1 MLIIAHRGAS
11 GEFTEGSQAAYEA
24 AITQKADGFE
34 CDLRL
39 TKDNQII
46 CYHDRNT
53 ARLSKINLEIAKT
66 NYAQLASE
74 INPYRFDQLLK
85 LAIDNKK
92 DLIIESKHPVPT
104 GGRIERLVN
113 KLLEKNQ
120 SAIKASGIKITA
132 ISFSLLATIRNRSM
146 QKDLYQS
153 GLLINNWLYA
163 RVNPTTNFAININLL
178 KQNPNLGSKIK
189 KNGGRLYIWTVN
201 DQNDLIFCEK
211 IGADAVITD
220 YPAQARKALGYS

>member
-11 GEFTEGSQAAYEA
+11 GELPEGSKAAYEA
-24 AITQKADGFE
+24 AIDQKADGLE

-46 CYHDRNT
+46 CYHDSNT

-66 NYAQLASE
+66 NYAQLANE

-92 DLIIESKHPVPT
+92 DLVLEFKHPVPS
-104 GGRIERLVN
+104 GGKVERAVH
-113 KLLEKNQ
+113 KLLKLNEAQ
-120 SAIKASGIKITA
+120 IRASRIKITA
-132 ISFSLLATIRNRSM
+132 ISFSFLATLRNKLA
-146 QKDLYQS
+146 QNDLYQA
-153 GLLINNWLYA
+153 GLLINNKLHA
-163 RVNPTTNFAININLL
+163 RLNPTSIFAVNINLL
-178 KQNPNLGSKIK
+178 KLNPKLGNKIK
-189 KNGGRLYIWTVN
+189 KNGGKLYIWTVN
-201 DQNDLIFCEK
+201 DQDDLIFCEK

-220 YPAQARKALGYS
+220 YPTQARKVLGYS

>member
-11 GEFTEGSQAAYEA
+11 GELPEGSKAAYEA
-24 AITQKADGFE
+24 AIDQKADGLE

-46 CYHDRNT
+46 CYHDSNT

-66 NYAQLASE
+66 NYAQLANE

-92 DLIIESKHPVPT
+92 DLVLEFKHPVPS
-104 GGRIERLVN
+104 GGRVERAVH
-113 KLLEKNQ
+113 KLLKLNEAQ
-120 SAIKASGIKITA
+120 IRASGIKITA
-132 ISFSLLATIRNRSM
+132 ISFSFLATLRNKLA
-146 QKDLYQS
+146 QNDLYQV
-153 GLLINNWLYA
+153 GLLINNKLHA
-163 RVNPTTNFAININLL
+163 RLNPTSIFAVNINLL
-178 KQNPNLGSKIK
+178 KQNPKLGSKIK
-189 KNGGRLYIWTVN
+189 KNGGKLYIWTVN
-201 DQNDLIFCEK
+201 DQDDLIFCEK

-220 YPAQARKALGYS
+220 YPTQARKVLGYS

>member
-24 AITQKADGFE
+24 AITQKADGLE

-120 SAIKASGIKITA
+120 IAIKSSGIKITA
-132 ISFSLLATIRNRSM
+132 ISFSLLATIRNKSM

-163 RVNPTTNFAININLL
+163 RLNPTSIFAVNINLL
-178 KQNPNLGSKIK
+178 QQNPNLGSKIK
-189 KNGGRLYIWTVN
+189 KNGGKLYVWTVN
-201 DQNDLIFCEK
+201 EALDLKFCEK
-211 IGADAVITD
+211 LGADAVITD

>member
-74 INPYRFDQLLK
+74 INPCRFDQLLK

-120 SAIKASGIKITA
+120 IAIKSSGIKITA
-132 ISFSLLATIRNRSM
+132 ISFSLLATIRNKSM

-163 RVNPTTNFAININLL
+163 RLNPTSIFAVNINLL
-178 KQNPNLGSKIK
+178 QQNPNLGSKIK
-189 KNGGRLYIWTVN
+189 KNGGKLYVWTVN
-201 DQNDLIFCEK
+201 EALDLKFCEK
-211 IGADAVITD
+211 LGADAVITD

>member
-11 GEFTEGSQAAYEA
+11 GEFIEGSKAAYEA
-24 AITQKADGFE
+24 AIAQKADGLE

-46 CYHDRNT
+46 CYHDANT
-53 ARLSKINLEIAKT
+53 TRLSNINLEIAKT
-66 NYAQLASE
+66 NYAQLANE
-74 INPYRFDQLLK
+74 VDPYPFEQLLK

-92 DLIIESKHPVPT
+92 DLVLEFKHPVPS
-104 GGRIERLVN
+104 GGRVERAVH
-113 KLLEKNQ
+113 KLLKSNKDQ
-120 SAIKASGIKITA
+120 IKASGIKITA
-132 ISFSLLATIRNRSM
+132 ISFSYLATLRNRLA
-146 QKDLYQS
+146 QNDLYQT
-153 GLLINNWLYA
+153 GLLINNKLYA
-163 RVNPTTNFAININLL
+163 RLNPTSIFAVNIDLL
-178 KQNPNLGSKIK
+178 KQNPNLGNMIK

-201 DQNDLIFCEK
+201 EVDDLKYCEK

>member
-66 NYAQLASE
+66 NYAQLADQV
-74 INPYRFDQLLK
+74 NPYHFDQLLK

-120 SAIKASGIKITA
+120 IAIKSSGIKITA
-132 ISFSLLATIRNRSM
+132 ISFSLLATIRNKSM

-163 RVNPTTNFAININLL
+163 RLNPTSIFAININLL

-189 KNGGRLYIWTVN
+189 KNGGKLYVWTVN
-201 DQNDLIFCEK
+201 EALDLKFCEK
-211 IGADAVITD
+211 LGADAVITD

>member
-1 MLIIAHRGAS
+1 MLIFAHRGAS

-120 SAIKASGIKITA
+120 IAIKSSGIKITA
-132 ISFSLLATIRNRSM
+132 ISFSLLATIRNKSM

-163 RVNPTTNFAININLL
+163 RLNPTSIFAININLL

-189 KNGGRLYIWTVN
+189 KNGGKLYVWTVN
-201 DQNDLIFCEK
+201 EALDLKFCEK
-211 IGADAVITD
+211 LGADAVITD
-220 YPAQARKALGYS
+220 YPAQARNALGYS

>member
-11 GEFTEGSQAAYEA
+11 GEFTEGSKAAYEA
-24 AITQKADGFE
+24 AIAQKADGLE

-46 CYHDRNT
+46 CYHDANT
-53 ARLSKINLEIAKT
+53 TRLSNINLEIAKT
-66 NYAQLASE
+66 NYAQLANE
-74 INPYRFDQLLK
+74 VDPYPFEQLLK

-92 DLIIESKHPVPT
+92 DLVLEFKHPVPS
-104 GGRIERLVN
+104 GGRVERAVY
-113 KLLEKNQ
+113 KLLKSNKDQ
-120 SAIKASGIKITA
+120 IKASGIKITA
-132 ISFSLLATIRNRSM
+132 ISFSYLATLRNRLA
-146 QKDLYQS
+146 QNDLYQT
-153 GLLINNWLYA
+153 GLLINNKLYA
-163 RVNPTTNFAININLL
+163 RLNPTSIFAVNIDLL
-178 KQNPNLGSKIK
+178 KQNPNLGNKIK

-201 DQNDLIFCEK
+201 EVDDLKYCEK

>member
-11 GEFTEGSQAAYEA
+11 GEFTEGSKAAYEA
-24 AITQKADGFE
+24 ALAQKADGLE

-46 CYHDRNT
+46 CYHDANT
-53 ARLSKINLEIAKT
+53 TRLSNINLEIAKT
-66 NYAQLASE
+66 NYAQLANE
-74 INPYRFDQLLK
+74 VDPYPFEQLLK

-92 DLIIESKHPVPT
+92 DLVLEFKHPVPS
-104 GGRIERLVN
+104 GGRVERAVH
-113 KLLEKNQ
+113 KLLKSNKDQ
-120 SAIKASGIKITA
+120 IKASGIKITA
-132 ISFSLLATIRNRSM
+132 ISFSYLATLRNRLA
-146 QKDLYQS
+146 QNDLYQT
-153 GLLINNWLYA
+153 GLLINNKLYA
-163 RVNPTTNFAININLL
+163 RLNPTSIFAVNIDLL
-178 KQNPNLGSKIK
+178 KQNPNLGNKIK

-201 DQNDLIFCEK
+201 EVDDLKYCKK

>member
-66 NYAQLASE
+66 NYAQLADQV
-74 INPYRFDQLLK
+74 NPYRFDQLLK

-104 GGRIERLVN
+104 GGRIERLIN

-120 SAIKASGIKITA
+120 IAIKSSGIKITA
-132 ISFSLLATIRNRSM
+132 ISFSLLATIRNKSM

-163 RVNPTTNFAININLL
+163 RLNPTSIFAVNINLL
-178 KQNPNLGSKIK
+178 ELNPNLGSKIK
-189 KNGGRLYIWTVN
+189 KNGGKLYVWTVN
-201 DQNDLIFCEK
+201 EALDLKFCEK
-211 IGADAVITD
+211 LGADAVITD

>member
-120 SAIKASGIKITA
+120 IAIKSSGIKITA
-132 ISFSLLATIRNRSM
+132 ISFSLLATIRNKSM

-163 RVNPTTNFAININLL
+163 RLNPTSIFAININLL

-189 KNGGRLYIWTVN
+189 KNGGKLYVWTVN
-201 DQNDLIFCEK
+201 EALDLKFCEK
-211 IGADAVITD
+211 LGADAVITD
-220 YPAQARKALGYS
+220 YPIFIRNLIE

>member
-11 GEFTEGSQAAYEA
+11 GEFTEGSKAAYEA
-24 AITQKADGFE
+24 AIAQKADGLE

-46 CYHDRNT
+46 CYHDANT
-53 ARLSKINLEIAKT
+53 TRLSNINLEIAKT
-66 NYAQLASE
+66 NYAQLANE
-74 INPYRFDQLLK
+74 VDPYPFEQLLK

-92 DLIIESKHPVPT
+92 DLVLEFKHPVPS
-104 GGRIERLVN
+104 GGRVERAVY
-113 KLLEKNQ
+113 KLLKSNKDQ
-120 SAIKASGIKITA
+120 IKASGIKITA
-132 ISFSLLATIRNRSM
+132 ISFSYLATLRNRLA
-146 QKDLYQS
+146 QNDLYQT
-153 GLLINNWLYA
+153 GLLINNKLYA
-163 RVNPTTNFAININLL
+163 RLNPTSIFAVNIDLL
-178 KQNPNLGSKIK
+178 KQNPNLGNMIK

-201 DQNDLIFCEK
+201 EVADLKYCEK

>member
-11 GEFTEGSQAAYEA
+11 GEFTEGSKAAYEA
-24 AITQKADGFE
+24 ALAQKADGLE

-46 CYHDRNT
+46 CYHDANT
-53 ARLSKINLEIAKT
+53 TRLSNINLEIAKT
-66 NYAQLASE
+66 NYAQLANE
-74 INPYRFDQLLK
+74 VDPYPFEQLLK

-92 DLIIESKHPVPT
+92 DLVLEFKHPVPS
-104 GGRIERLVN
+104 GGRVERAVH
-113 KLLEKNQ
+113 KLLKSNKDQ
-120 SAIKASGIKITA
+120 IKASGIKITA
-132 ISFSLLATIRNRSM
+132 ISFSYLATLRNRLA
-146 QKDLYQS
+146 QNDLYQT
-153 GLLINNWLYA
+153 GLLINNKLYA
-163 RVNPTTNFAININLL
+163 RLNPTSIFAVNIDLL
-178 KQNPNLGSKIK
+178 KQNPNLGNKIK

-201 DQNDLIFCEK
+201 EVDDLKYCEK

>member
-11 GEFTEGSQAAYEA
+11 GEFAEGSKAAYEA
-24 AITQKADGFE
+24 AIAQKADGLE

-46 CYHDRNT
+46 CYHDANT
-53 ARLSKINLEIAKT
+53 TRLSNINLEIAKT
-66 NYAQLASE
+66 NYAQLANE
-74 INPYRFDQLLK
+74 VDPYPFEQLLK

-92 DLIIESKHPVPT
+92 DLVLEFKHPVPS
-104 GGRIERLVN
+104 GGRVERAVH
-113 KLLEKNQ
+113 KLLKSKKDQ
-120 SAIKASGIKITA
+120 IIASGIEITA
-132 ISFSLLATIRNRSM
+132 ISFSYLATLRNRLA
-146 QKDLYQS
+146 QNDLYQT
-153 GLLINNWLYA
+153 GLLINNKLYA
-163 RVNPTTNFAININLL
+163 RLNPTSIFAVNIDLL
-178 KQNPNLGSKIK
+178 KQNPNLGNKIK

-201 DQNDLIFCEK
+201 EVDDLKYCEK

>member
-66 NYAQLASE
+66 NYAQLADQV
-74 INPYRFDQLLK
+74 NPYRFDQLLK

-120 SAIKASGIKITA
+120 ITIKSSGIKITA
-132 ISFSLLATIRNRSM
+132 ISFSLLATIRNKSM

-163 RVNPTTNFAININLL
+163 SLNPTSIFAININLL
-178 KQNPNLGSKIK
+178 KLNPNLGSKIK
-189 KNGGRLYIWTVN
+189 KNGGKLYVWTVN
-201 DQNDLIFCEK
+201 EALDLKFCEK
-211 IGADAVITD
+211 LGADAVITD

>member
-11 GEFTEGSQAAYEA
+11 GEFTEGSKAAYEA

-34 CDLRL
+34 CDVRL

-53 ARLSKINLEIAKT
+53 ARLSKINLDIAKT
-66 NYAQLASE
+66 NYDHLANQV
-74 INPYRFDQLLK
+74 NPYRFDQLLK

-92 DLIIESKHPVPT
+92 DLFIESKHPVPS
-104 GGRIERLVN
+104 GGRVERLVN

-120 SAIKASGIKITA
+120 MAIKASGINIIA
-132 ISFSLLATIRNRSM
+132 ISFSLLATLRNKSL

-163 RVNPTTNFAININLL
+163 RVNPTANFAVNINLL
-178 KQNPNLGSKIK
+178 KQNPNLGIKIK
-189 KNGGRLYIWTVN
+189 KNGGKLYVWIVN
-201 DQNDLIFCEK
+201 EAADLKFCEK

-220 YPAQARKALGYS
+220 YPSQARNALGYS

>member
-11 GEFTEGSQAAYEA
+11 GEFTEGSKAAYEA
-24 AITQKADGFE
+24 AIDQKADGLE

-46 CYHDRNT
+46 CYHDSNT

-66 NYAQLASE
+66 NYAQLANE

-92 DLIIESKHPVPT
+92 DLVLEFKHPVPS
-104 GGRIERLVN
+104 GGKVERAVH
-113 KLLEKNQ
+113 KLLKLNEAQ
-120 SAIKASGIKITA
+120 IRASEIKITA
-132 ISFSLLATIRNRSM
+132 ISFSFLATLRNKLA
-146 QKDLYQS
+146 QNDLYQA
-153 GLLINNWLYA
+153 GLLINNKLHA
-163 RVNPTTNFAININLL
+163 RLNPTSIFAVNINLL
-178 KQNPNLGSKIK
+178 KLNPKLGNKIK
-189 KNGGRLYIWTVN
+189 KNGGKLYIWTVN
-201 DQNDLIFCEK
+201 DQDDLIFCEK

-220 YPAQARKALGYS
+220 YPTQARKVLGYS

>member
-11 GEFTEGSQAAYEA
+11 GELPEGSKAAYEA
-24 AITQKADGFE
+24 AIDQKADGLE

-46 CYHDRNT
+46 CYHDSNT

-66 NYAQLASE
+66 NYAQLANE

-92 DLIIESKHPVPT
+92 DLVLEFKHPVPS
-104 GGRIERLVN
+104 GGRVERAVH
-113 KLLEKNQ
+113 KLLKLNEAQ
-120 SAIKASGIKITA
+120 IRASGIKITA
-132 ISFSLLATIRNRSM
+132 ISFSFFATLRNKLAQN
-146 QKDLYQS
+146 DLYQV
-153 GLLINNWLYA
+153 GLLINNKLYV
-163 RVNPTTNFAININLL
+163 RLNPTSIFAININLL

-189 KNGGRLYIWTVN
+189 KNGGKLYIWTVN
-201 DQNDLIFCEK
+201 DQDDLIFCEK

-220 YPAQARKALGYS
+220 YPTQARKVLGYS

>member
-11 GEFTEGSQAAYEA
+11 GEFTEGSKAAYEA
-24 AITQKADGFE
+24 AIAQKADGLE

-46 CYHDRNT
+46 CYHDANT
-53 ARLSKINLEIAKT
+53 TRLSNINLEIAKT
-66 NYAQLASE
+66 NYAQLANE
-74 INPYRFDQLLK
+74 VDPYPFEQLLK

-92 DLIIESKHPVPT
+92 DLVLEFKHPVPS
-104 GGRIERLVN
+104 GGRVERAVH
-113 KLLEKNQ
+113 KLLKSNKDQ
-120 SAIKASGIKITA
+120 IKASGIKITA
-132 ISFSLLATIRNRSM
+132 ISFSYLATLRNRLA
-146 QKDLYQS
+146 QNDLYQT
-153 GLLINNWLYA
+153 GLLINNKLYA
-163 RVNPTTNFAININLL
+163 RLNPTSIFAVNIDLL
-178 KQNPNLGSKIK
+178 KQNPNLGNMIK

-201 DQNDLIFCEK
+201 EVDDLKYCEK

>member
-11 GEFTEGSQAAYEA
+11 GEFPEGSKAAYEA
-24 AITQKADGFE
+24 AIDQKADGLE

-46 CYHDRNT
+46 CYHDSNT

-66 NYAQLASE
+66 NYDQLANQV
-74 INPYRFDQLLK
+74 NPFRFGQLLK

-92 DLIIESKHPVPT
+92 DLFIESKHPVPS
-104 GGRIERLVN
+104 GGRVERLVN

-120 SAIKASGIKITA
+120 MAIKASGINIIA
-132 ISFSLLATIRNRSM
+132 ISFSLLATLRNKSL

-163 RVNPTTNFAININLL
+163 RVNPTTNFAVNINLL
-178 KQNPNLGSKIK
+178 KQNPNLGIKIK
-189 KNGGRLYIWTVN
+189 KNGGKLYVWTVN
-201 DQNDLIFCEK
+201 EAADLKFCEK

-220 YPAQARKALGYS
+220 YPAQARNALGYS

>member
-11 GEFTEGSQAAYEA
+11 GEFTEGSKAAYEA
-24 AITQKADGFE
+24 ALAQKADGLE

-46 CYHDRNT
+46 CYHDANT
-53 ARLSKINLEIAKT
+53 TRLSNINLEIAKT
-66 NYAQLASE
+66 NYAQLATE
-74 INPYRFDQLLK
+74 VDPYPFEQLLK

-92 DLIIESKHPVPT
+92 DLVLEFKHPVPS
-104 GGRIERLVN
+104 GGRVERAVH
-113 KLLEKNQ
+113 KLLKSNKAQ
-120 SAIKASGIKITA
+120 IKASGIEITA
-132 ISFSLLATIRNRSM
+132 ISFSYLATLRNRLA
-146 QKDLYQS
+146 QNDLYQA
-153 GLLINNWLYA
+153 GLLINNKLYA
-163 RVNPTTNFAININLL
+163 RLNPTSIFAVNIDLL
-178 KQNPNLGSKIK
+178 KQNPNLGNMIK

-201 DQNDLIFCEK
+201 EVADLKYCEK